1 MHFLFSLI
9 SVCCLL
15 TASAFQTTRRSS
27 GSLSVGR
34 MNLFMGRAAAVR
46 AATKA
51 KTDGAK
57 AKNNNRYAKKIIMAV
72 KAGGPEIDQNKQLE
86 NVIKEAKQNNV
97 PMDLIK
103 RNIDKASKTDQAD
116 FKESLFE
123 FVGAGGIGFLVN
135 VLTDNDNRAAND
147 INLIGKKKNL
157 RQGGKGSVAFNFDR
171 MSRIDIMDA
180 VLDEDTVLEM
190 CLEADVDDFTLSS
203 VVTGNPS
210 DPQEDG
216 TCTVYVD
223 PSEMTKLRDALIAA
237 EHTVKVSL
245 EYVPKNGYKAD
256 LDEEAFEAN
265 LATLNAFE
273 ELDDVDSVAHDMDC
287 SDGDE

>member
-1 MHFLFSLI
+1 MCCFLQ
-9 SVCCLL
+9 
-15 TASAFQTTRRSS
+15 TSAFQSFHRSIS
-27 GSLSVGR
+27 MGR
-34 MNLFMGRAAAVR
+34 HLNLFMGRAAAVR

-86 NVIKEAKQNNV
+86 NVIKEAKANNV
-97 PMDLIK
+97 PMDVIK

-116 FKESLFE
+116 YKESLFE

-171 MSRIDIMDA
+171 KSRIDVDT
-180 VLDEDTVLEM
+180 VLEEDNVLEM
-190 CLEADVDDFTLSS
+190 CLENDVDDFTLANT
-203 VVTGNPS
+203 VTGNPS
-210 DPQEDG
+210 DPQEEG

-223 PSEMTKLRDALIAA
+223 PADMTKLRDALVTAG
-237 EHTVKVSL
+237 HGVKVSL
-245 EYVPKNGYKAD
+245 EYVPKNGYKAG
-256 LDEEAFEAN
+256 LDEEAFQLN
-265 LATLNAFE
+265 LETLEAFE
-273 ELDDVDSVAHDMDC
+273 ALDDVDSVAHDMDC
-287 SDGDE
+287 SDDGDE

>member
-1 MHFLFSLI
+1 M
-9 SVCCLL
+9 
-15 TASAFQTTRRSS
+15 
-27 GSLSVGR
+27 GR
-34 MNLFMGRAAAVR
+34 HLNLFMGRAAAVR

-86 NVIKEAKQNNV
+86 NVIKEAKANNV
-97 PMDLIK
+97 SMDVIN

-116 FKESLFE
+116 YKESLFE

-171 MSRIDIMDA
+171 KSRIDVDT
-180 VLDEDTVLEM
+180 VLEEDNVLEM
-190 CLEADVDDFTLSS
+190 CLENDVDDFTLANT
-203 VVTGNPS
+203 VTGNPS
-210 DPQEDG
+210 DPQEEG

-223 PSEMTKLRDALIAA
+223 PADMTKLRDALVTAG
-237 EHTVKVSL
+237 HGVKVSL
-245 EYVPKNGYKAD
+245 EYVPKNGYKAG
-256 LDEEAFEAN
+256 LDEEAFQLN
-265 LATLNAFE
+265 LETLEAFE
-273 ELDDVDSVAHDMDC
+273 ALDDVDSVAHDMDC
-287 SDGDE
+287 SDDGDE